1 MFLYVREIM
10 SNYTNNAWLKLA
22 IVNEDNT
29 PLMMIWI
36 GTTDYGKIGNA
47 ESINSTVVDIYTLM
61 NICICFYAWQYC
73 MHENAWKLNT
83 C

>member
-10 SNYTNNAWLKLA
+10 FNYTNNAWLKLA
-22 IVNEDNT
+22 IVTEDNT

-61 NICICFYAWQYC
+61 SIWICSYTLQYC
-73 MHENAWKLNT
+73 MHAHSWKLNT